1 MKKIIFTALAA
12 SALLSCSKDQV
23 IEQNRANDEIEFS
36 IAADNQTKA
45 AQVYCANNLM
55 TEFTVYSSYK
65 EGENTKWY
73 IQGDKI
79 VKDGAS

>member
-23 IEQNRANDEIEFS
+23 IELNRANDEIEFS

-65 EGENTKWY
+65 EGENTKW
-73 IQGDKI
+73 
-79 VKDGAS
+79 